1 MHGTSVLACRK
12 TQEML
17 ISILTLKKKK
27 TRCTTKSYF
36 YYKKRERAED
46 MKKTPNKLNFSK

>member
-1 MHGTSVLACRK
+1 MYGTSVLACRK

-17 ISILTLKKKK
+17 ISILTQKKKK
-27 TRCTTKSYF
+27 TRCTTKSQF

-46 MKKTPNKLNFSK
+46 MKKTPNKLKFSK